1 MEIYVITGEIVAASY
16 YKQTISQYL
25 NMDRAKIGKR
35 NRINGHNFERYV
47 KSVFIKL
54 GFLNTATS
62 RAVSKVADDKG
73 IDLVNTGNIGVQ
85 CKYTVNR
92 PNYIEI
98 LKSMPLNLLNIIFH
112 KQPKGKVYV
121 IMEEHVFAELL
132 KSYVNEWGTKGATDQ
147 AVLLSPSSKPER
159 DKKTSGNRRGKTN
172 KGD

>member
-1 MEIYVITGEIVAASY
+1 
-16 YKQTISQYL
+16 
-25 NMDRAKIGKR
+25 MDKAKIGKR

-73 IDLVNTGNIGVQ
+73 IDLVNTGDLGVQ
-85 CKYTVNR
+85 CKYTVTR

-98 LKSMPLNLLNIIFH
+98 LKSMPLNLLNVIFH

-121 IMEEHVFAELL
+121 IMEEHVFTELL
-132 KSYVNEWGTKGATDQ
+132 KCYINERGTKGQTDQ
-147 AVLLSPSSKPER
+147 AVLLSPRDKPER
-159 DKKTSGNRRGKTN
+159 DKKTSGNRGSKTN
-172 KGD
+172 KGN